1 MLFNV
6 LIETEMFIWESS
18 VRACFKTSVNI
29 ILLKNTVKKRNVI
42 FIDVRNVLC
51 ALLVSQIQHG
61 LLCLKELKVVN
72 DINACYWNSDKCIK
86 SDCGD
91 IDNFL
96 LWVRVYYQTSDNV
109 LRSFLYIQG
118 FSVFRHELKERA
130 CLE

>member
-29 ILLKNTVKKRNVI
+29 ILLKNTVRKGNVM

-61 LLCLKELKVVN
+61 LLCLKELKVWMILTEEN
-72 DINACYWNSDKCIK
+72 
-86 SDCGD
+86 
-91 IDNFL
+91 
-96 LWVRVYYQTSDNV
+96 
-109 LRSFLYIQG
+109 
-118 FSVFRHELKERA
+118 
-130 CLE
+130 